1 MTKPGARNKCGAV
14 IPFRPSPGPYAM
26 PNFTAPIPLAVYV
39 HLPWCVRKCPY
50 CDFNSHAA
58 TGPLPEAAYVD
69 ALLADLEHELPGV
82 WGRRVDTVFIGGGT
96 PSLFSPD
103 AIDRLLAGLRARLPL
118 RPDAEITLEAN
129 PGSVEAGRYAE
140 LRAAGITRLSIGVQS
155 FDDDQLGRLGRI
167 HGRREAMRA
176 AEAAHAAGYPDGFN
190 LDLMYGLEQQTP
202 ATALAD
208 LAIAIDLEP
217 AHLSHYQLTL
227 EPNTLFHA
235 RPPVLPDDDTVADI
249 EAACRARLEARG
261 YERYEISAYAQPG
274 RRCRHNL
281 NYWEFGDYLGLGAG
295 AHGKRTDPHAGEI
308 RRTRKA
314 RNPRDYLETAPR
326 GTAGHEETV
335 PEAEL
340 PFEFLLN
347 ALRLIDGVPAPLYA
361 ERTGLAL
368 EALEAPLATARA
380 RGLLEADPQ
389 RLRASAHG
397 LQFVN
402 DLLQLFMTPR

>member
-1 MTKPGARNKCGAV
+1 
-14 IPFRPSPGPYAM
+14 
-26 PNFTAPIPLAVYV
+26 
-39 HLPWCVRKCPY
+39 
-50 CDFNSHAA
+50 
-58 TGPLPEAAYVD
+58 
-69 ALLADLEHELPGV
+69 
-82 WGRRVDTVFIGGGT
+82 
-96 PSLFSPD
+96 
-103 AIDRLLAGLRARLPL
+103 
-118 RPDAEITLEAN
+118 
-129 PGSVEAGRYAE
+129 
-140 LRAAGITRLSIGVQS
+140 
-155 FDDDQLGRLGRI
+155 
-167 HGRREAMRA
+167 
-176 AEAAHAAGYPDGFN
+176 
-190 LDLMYGLEQQTP
+190 
-202 ATALAD
+202 
-208 LAIAIDLEP
+208 
-217 AHLSHYQLTL
+217 
-227 EPNTLFHA
+227 
-235 RPPVLPDDDTVADI
+235 
-249 EAACRARLEARG
+249 
-261 YERYEISAYAQPG
+261 
-274 RRCRHNL
+274 
-281 NYWEFGDYLGLGAG
+281 NYWGFGDYLGIGAG